1 MRSVRKGPLAALVSQ
16 AARRTGYGLNT
27 ELPLVC
33 GTIVGD
39 RDRTVRPE
47 EGLWPDAAQLVLP
60 YTQRTLFRPRTARA
74 VTHFFETGRFRMTGF
89 GDPFK
94 WRLDIM
100 TDKPYGSSVHHLV
113 IFMRSSRS

>member
-27 ELPLVC
+27 ELPLDIC

-47 EGLWPDAAQLVLP
+47 EGLLPGAAQLVLP
-60 YTQRTLFRPRTARA
+60 YTHNELLFRPRTARA
-74 VTHFFETGRFRMTGF
+74 VTHFFETGRFKDDWDLR
-89 GDPFK
+89 
-94 WRLDIM
+94 
-100 TDKPYGSSVHHLV
+100 SVQMEARYHD
-113 IFMRSSRS
+113 R